1 MPHIK
6 INGCNLYYEEH
17 GNPNAKE
24 TLVFSHGLLWSGKM
38 FHKQV
43 DHFTNRF
50 RIITYDHRGQGQSEV
65 TPGGYDMDDVYKDA
79 VSLIETLKLGAVHFV
94 GLSMGG
100 FVGMRL
106 AARRPDL
113 VKSLVL
119 METSAQHEPNKVKY
133 SLLVGVVKLFG
144 VKSVTGPVMN
154 IMFGDK
160 FLKDKGRTEE
170 RNYWV
175 HQLQNN
181 PKAITHA
188 VNGVV
193 FRKGVVSEL
202 THITCPVL
210 VIVGNQDKAT
220 VPAKAEC
227 IHRHVPQSLLKYID
241 GAGHTSCIEEPL
253 MVNGYME
260 EFYNSLNV

>member
-1 MPHIK
+1 MPHIN

-24 TLVFSHGLLWSGKM
+24 TLLFAHGLLWSGKM

-43 DHFTNRF
+43 DHFNNRF

-65 TPGGYDMDDVYKDA
+65 TEGGYGMDELFNDLVT
-79 VSLIETLKLGAVHFV
+79 LIETLKLGAVHV
-94 GLSMGG
+94 AGLSMGG
-100 FVGMRL
+100 FITMRL

-144 VKSVTGPVMN
+144 VKIVTGPVMD

-160 FLKDKGRTEE
+160 FLKDKGRAEE

-175 HQLQNN
+175 KELQKNT
-181 PKAITHA
+181 KAITHA

-193 FRKGVVSEL
+193 FRKGITNEL
-202 THITCPVL
+202 KNITCPVM
-210 VIVGNQDKAT
+210 VIVGDQDKAT

-227 IHRHVPQSLLKYID
+227 IHRHVPQSILKYIE

-253 MVNGYME
+253 AVNGYME

>member
-1 MPHIK
+1 MPHVK

-24 TLVFSHGLLWSGKM
+24 TLLFAHGLLWSGKM

-43 DHFTNRF
+43 DHFNNRF

-65 TPGGYDMDDVYKDA
+65 TEGGYGMDELFSDLVT
-79 VSLIETLKLGAVHFV
+79 LIETLKLGAVHV
-94 GLSMGG
+94 AGLSMGG
-100 FVGMRL
+100 FITMRL

-144 VKSVTGPVMN
+144 VKIVTGPVMD

-160 FLKDKGRTEE
+160 FLKDKGRAEE

-175 HQLQNN
+175 KELQKNT
-181 PKAITHA
+181 KVITHA

-193 FRKGVVSEL
+193 FRKGITNEL
-202 THITCPVL
+202 KNITCPVL
-210 VIVGNQDKAT
+210 VIVGDQDKAT

-227 IHRHVPQSLLKYID
+227 IHRHIPQSILKYIE

-253 MVNGYME
+253 AVNGYME